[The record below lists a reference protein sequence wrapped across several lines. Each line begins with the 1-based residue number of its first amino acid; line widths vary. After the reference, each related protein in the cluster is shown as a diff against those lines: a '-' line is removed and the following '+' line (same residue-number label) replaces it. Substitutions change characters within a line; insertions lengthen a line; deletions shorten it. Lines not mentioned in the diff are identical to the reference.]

1 MEDSLMTI
9 YSFESSSVTW
19 QEILQEWRVWELY
32 QMEDICTAEEVWAER
47 AYQEVLDDF
56 EMGQ

>member
-1 MEDSLMTI
+1 MTI

-47 AYQEVLDDF
+47 AYLEGLDAF